1 MQRLSPYADYLVIN
15 ISSPNTPNLRLLQVR
30 VTHITQHAQTQA
42 RTCVPD
48 CAQSLFAMQSG
59 SELQKILEQVMAEKK
74 RAEAAGKSATAYP
87 PVLIKIAPDLT
98 KAQAEDIAAAAL
110 KYKVDGIIVS
120 NTTVSRPLRVHN
132 EQEVHTFSLFAHI
145 LVKRMTCALT
155 ICLFHQEM
163 IAKEAGGLSGRP
175 LLEMSTQLLSDMY
188 RLTDGTPPLLHHHHH
203 HRVEAEG

>member
-1 MQRLSPYADYLVIN
+1 MAD
-15 ISSPNTPNLRLLQVR
+15 
-30 VTHITQHAQTQA
+30 
-42 RTCVPD
+42 CV
-48 CAQSLFAMQSG
+48 QSLFAMQSG

-132 EQEVHTFSLFAHI
+132 EQEVLSFSL
-145 LVKRMTCALT
+145 LPT
-155 ICLFHQEM
+155 
-163 IAKEAGGLSGRP
+163 
-175 LLEMSTQLLSDMY
+175 
-188 RLTDGTPPLLHHHHH
+188 GTTS
-203 HRVEAEG
+203 